1 MDAFDDRR
9 LLAYNTYEEYLDS
22 FVQTDDIFYL
32 RSRDFARIKAALGYR
47 LVMFFVYLLNERC
60 NCTICDTIYAPDS
73 FHFYNECREHY

>member
-47 LVMFFVYLLNERC
+47 LVMVFVYLLNERC
-60 NCTICDTIYAPDS
+60 NVLHNMRHNMCSGQFS
-73 FHFYNECREHY
+73 FLQ